1 MGDKAHIE
9 EQASKYDVRMDGIR
23 VITPELSDDFEDILK
38 ILGGLPKFRDFTKD
52 ELFEIAKNP
61 AYFATMMLATGRAD
75 AMVAGATVATA
86 STLRPIFQIIPLQK
100 GFSAA
105 SSMMV
110 VSTGN
115 DELGIHGDL
124 FLSDCGVIPEPTDKQ
139 LCDIAITTAVLVN
152 HLTLETPRVAMLS
165 YVSKLPTAKLP
176 SITKVKSATA
186 LAHAKAQAE
195 NLKIEIDGELQVDAA
210 LRPEVAAAKGITSS
224 VAGKANVLIFPD
236 LSSGNIASKMLQALS
251 GANCYGQI
259 LTGLTKPVA
268 EISRGATVND
278 IFGTAVIVGAQ
289 AVDRRFLSPDAL

>member
-1 MGDKAHIE
+1 MS
-9 EQASKYDVRMDGIR
+9 QLDGSI
-23 VITPELSDDFEDILK
+23 SGILV
-38 ILGGLPKFRDFTKD
+38 LGGSILRTPPQKKAQIKSDGLNFFAKYKKELQMTIAVLGTEYEIKKESYEKD

-115 DELGIHGDL
+115 EELGIHGDL

-176 SITKVKSATA
+176 SITKVKSA
-186 LAHAKAQAE
+186 
-195 NLKIEIDGELQVDAA
+195 
-210 LRPEVAAAKGITSS
+210 S
-224 VAGKANVLIFPD
+224 
-236 LSSGNIASKMLQALS
+236 
-251 GANCYGQI
+251 
-259 LTGLTKPVA
+259 
-268 EISRGATVND
+268 
-278 IFGTAVIVGAQ
+278 
-289 AVDRRFLSPDAL
+289 